1 MAGNNHLPETRH
13 KVASSL
19 VDGIPISPGEIIH
32 ANSDVIIGRPGKMG
46 PRPPQTYAGSE
57 NIGMKPP
64 PVPVPNIPVHPVLE
78 VVDNDSSKKLITVNN
93 EPLEIYPAHQIYEDH
108 IKDHINFPPVRSHS
122 AVSQKHTD
130 LQQTFLHAPPPPP
143 PKTIS
148 SKQDILENDP
158 LLIPPSAY
166 NGNLN
171 NQQKSERKKHPWSPK
186 DPITASN
193 ILVED
198 KHQVSY
204 PQKDFIQTENTSGL
218 KSKLKVPEPIIHQV
232 PHVIDRSTGQPL
244 LVNIQ
249 PSQVANVIIPQ
260 GGTQALIF
268 GDTNEPHIS
277 GQYFD
282 DPSPYP
288 EPEVGPGFVG
298 IDKVKYWLVEKN
310 LKIF

>member
-1 MAGNNHLPETRH
+1 MALNFFNLSYVALRLAGNNHLPETRH
-13 KVASSL
+13 KVTSSL
-19 VDGIPISPGEIIH
+19 ADGIPISPGEIIT

-46 PRPPQTYAGSE
+46 PRPPQTYINNEG
-57 NIGMKPP
+57 IGMKPP
-64 PVPVPNIPVHPVLE
+64 PVSVPNIPVHPVLE
-78 VVDNDSSKKLITVNN
+78 VVDSDSSKKLITVNN
-93 EPLEIYPAHQIYEDH
+93 EPLEIYPAQQIYEDH
-108 IKDHINFPPVRSHS
+108 IKDLIKIPPTVSHTS
-122 AVSQKHTD
+122 VPHKHND

-158 LLIPPSAY
+158 LLIPPSAF
-166 NGNLN
+166 NVNLN
-171 NQQKSERKKHPWSPK
+171 NRKTEKKHPWSPK
-186 DPITASN
+186 DPLAASN
-193 ILVED
+193 TLVEE
-198 KHQVSY
+198 KHQASY
-204 PQKDFIQTENTSGL
+204 IPKEFSQTENFGG
-218 KSKLKVPEPIIHQV
+218 SKMKVKVPEPIVHQV

-288 EPEVGPGFVG
+288 EPEVGPGFIG
-298 IDKVKYWLVEKN
+298 IDKV
-310 LKIF
+310 